1 MTELEIQIEIDK
13 INKLSQYEMCHLWRF
28 SHPGHPYFDR
38 NLPLFEIFNKKF
50 KKLGGF
56 TPEISKSLGW
66 D

>member
-38 NLPLFEIFNKKF
+38 SSKLFGIFHKRLKQ
-50 KKLGGF
+50 LGVF
-56 TPEISKSLGW
+56 ILQNSKYLG
-66 D
+66 

>member
-38 NLPLFEIFNKKF
+38 NLPLFEIFK
-50 KKLGGF
+50 
-56 TPEISKSLGW
+56 
-66 D
+66 